1 MKNVQK
7 LLSASVSF
15 TLGALITPFT
25 AWAEVTSDRL
35 MPSAKDSGLCSLSG
49 KHLLG
54 ALALLAPLSWIPLK
68 YQDTQVQSWTLFPIC
83 LLSLGCLLA
92 QGFLVYLQTIPPS
105 WASNWNLDLSS
116 KTVSQKMLKKKNCIS
131 TQKSSQ
137 IQLIHQLAFSCAP
150 PDVSNTTSWPK
161 LHKPGNWG
169 SSAALPSPL
178 PHPISPTLNIP
189 PSPWPLDSCS
199 GLVGLLPFTLT
210 STNCPHCGQNE
221 FSRRQKYAVS
231 PLLKTL

>member
-49 KHLLG
+49 EHLLG
-54 ALALLAPLSWIPLK
+54 ALALLAPLSWIPLQ

-92 QGFLVYLQTIPPS
+92 QGFLVYLQTIPLS
-105 WASNWNLDLSS
+105 WASNWNLELSS
-116 KTVSQKMLKKKNCIS
+116 KTVSQKMLKKKIVSQLRSHRKFSSS
-131 TQKSSQ
+131 TSLPFPVLPLMLATPPAGPSCTSQ
-137 IQLIHQLAFSCAP
+137 ETGGPLQLYPLLYPIPSAP
-150 PDVSNTTSWPK
+150 PSTS
-161 LHKPGNWG
+161 LHPHGHWTV
-169 SSAALPSPL
+169 AL
-178 PHPISPTLNIP
+178 
-189 PSPWPLDSCS
+189 
-199 GLVGLLPFTLT
+199 
-210 STNCPHCGQNE
+210 
-221 FSRRQKYAVS
+221 A
-231 PLLKTL
+231 